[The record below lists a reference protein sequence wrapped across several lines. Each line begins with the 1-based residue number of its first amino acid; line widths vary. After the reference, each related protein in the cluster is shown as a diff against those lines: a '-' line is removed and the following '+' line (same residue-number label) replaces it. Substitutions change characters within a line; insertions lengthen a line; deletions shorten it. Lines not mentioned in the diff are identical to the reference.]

1 MSKELNFESLLSE
14 LSGNITTV
22 EKGDYVFSE
31 LTMKEQRRIL
41 NMGFSPIEIPVRI
54 SNVYNDF
61 IVSGKKSQ
69 EMYKMC
75 H

>member
-1 MSKELNFESLLSE
+1 MYMSKELNFESLLSE

-61 IVSGKKSQ
+61 ISEAV
-69 EMYKMC
+69 
-75 H
+75 

>member
-61 IVSGKKSQ
+61 ISEAV
-69 EMYKMC
+69 
-75 H
+75 

>member
-1 MSKELNFESLLSE
+1 MYMSKELNFESLLSE

-22 EKGDYVFSE
+22 EKGDYIFSE

-61 IVSGKKSQ
+61 ISEAV
-69 EMYKMC
+69 
-75 H
+75 

>member
-22 EKGDYVFSE
+22 EKGDYIFSE

-61 IVSGKKSQ
+61 ISEAV
-69 EMYKMC
+69 
-75 H
+75 